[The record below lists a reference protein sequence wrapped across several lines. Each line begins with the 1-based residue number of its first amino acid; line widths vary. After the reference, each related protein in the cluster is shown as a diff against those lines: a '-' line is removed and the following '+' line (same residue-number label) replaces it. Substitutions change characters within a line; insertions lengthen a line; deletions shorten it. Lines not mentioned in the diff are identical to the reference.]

1 MSEEKIEKTEPTSQA
16 IPPGIPGEVGQ
27 PTPSLTIKQRW
38 HEASFKL
45 FDPEDKQNP
54 RKRVWIRQPNTPSLK
69 QFVKNLINS
78 GDVLAKEW
86 KDNKN
91 GVKND
96 KRSDA
101 NEKAAREAAFAS
113 RTARRKSSSGGKK

>member
-1 MSEEKIEKTEPTSQA
+1 MSENKIEKTETTSEN
-16 IPPGIPGEVGQ
+16 IPQGNRGELGQ

-45 FDPEDKQNP
+45 FDPEDRQNP
-54 RKRVWIRQPNTPSLK
+54 RKRVWVRLPNTPSLK
-69 QFVKNLINS
+69 QFVKNLVKS
-78 GDVLAKEW
+78 GDVVAKDW
-86 KDNKN
+86 LDNKN